1 MKITADQRIAAVLDG
16 DRLASTGR
24 GLVQLLIVS
33 VGIMIVILG
42 VRMGFGD
49 GWTQPSFSGPAVLL
63 FPVVTVAL
71 GLAYAAWTGR
81 TRGRLS
87 LSVVLGILAVILLA
101 GGITLVSQ
109 LPEKVFPGPPN
120 WVLPVAGALILTF
133 GIILGDGA
141 GRRLADEAGWGSAT
155 WFHRVESLLRGRYC
169 FTAAEA
175 RAAVARERSAGPAAA
190 ASNHPV
196 GSADNHEIHAARLAT
211 GHRPSIR
218 RSVRRNRFAWLAAAV
233 AWGVLVGVP
242 AMVSGEWF
250 SVFAIMTGVVWL
262 LFLGVTGAR
271 CRPIQLAGADRALE
285 HQRSLVMRK
294 IDAASV
300 ADAAGS

>member
-1 MKITADQRIAAVLDG
+1 MKITAERRIAAVLDG
-16 DRLASTGR
+16 DRLATTGR

-49 GWTQPSFSGPAVLL
+49 GWTEPSFIGPVVLL

-71 GLAYAAWTGR
+71 GLAYASWNAR

-87 LSVVLGILAVILLA
+87 LAAVVGIVAVILLA

-109 LPEKVFPGPPN
+109 LPENVFPGPPN
-120 WVLPVAGALILTF
+120 WVLPVAGAIVLTL

-141 GRRLADEAGWGSAT
+141 GRQLPDETGWDQAT
-155 WFHRVESLLRGRYC
+155 WFDRVESLLRGRYG
-169 FTAAEA
+169 FTRAEA
-175 RAAVARERSAGPAAA
+175 RAALARERAAGPVATAPKKPA
-190 ASNHPV
+190 
-196 GSADNHEIHAARLAT
+196 GSKDNHEIHAARLAT

-242 AMVSGEWF
+242 ALVSGEWF
-250 SVFAIMTGVVWL
+250 SIFAITTGALWL
-262 LFLGVTGAR
+262 LFLGVAIAR
-271 CRPIQLAGADRALE
+271 CRPSQLASADRALE
-285 HQRSLVMRK
+285 HLRSLLMRK
-294 IDAASV
+294 IDAASR
-300 ADAAGS
+300 AEAAGS

>member
-109 LPEKVFPGPPN
+109 LPENVFPGPPN

-133 GIILGDGA
+133 GPDPGP
-141 GRRLADEAGWGSAT
+141 EA
-155 WFHRVESLLRGRYC
+155 F
-169 FTAAEA
+169 
-175 RAAVARERSAGPAAA
+175 
-190 ASNHPV
+190 
-196 GSADNHEIHAARLAT
+196 D
-211 GHRPSIR
+211 
-218 RSVRRNRFAWLAAAV
+218 
-233 AWGVLVGVP
+233 GVLGGGVAHRIP
-242 AMVSGEWF
+242 LSRIG
-250 SVFAIMTGVVWL
+250 
-262 LFLGVTGAR
+262 R
-271 CRPIQLAGADRALE
+271 CCIGGPDSSRA
-285 HQRSLVMRK
+285 HRQRR
-294 IDAASV
+294 
-300 ADAAGS
+300 GW